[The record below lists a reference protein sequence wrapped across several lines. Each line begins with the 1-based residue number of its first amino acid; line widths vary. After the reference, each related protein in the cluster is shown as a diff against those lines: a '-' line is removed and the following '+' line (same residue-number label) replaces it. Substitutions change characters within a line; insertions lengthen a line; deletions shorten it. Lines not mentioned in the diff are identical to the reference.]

1 MITVKSSFKIKY
13 NMFLNYLNEE
23 LSIITRVYLYSN
35 FEDITEISKTFFSK
49 INFKLLKIHRIQ

>member
-13 NMFLNYLNEE
+13 NMFLNYLNDE
-23 LSIITRVYLYSN
+23 LPIITRVYLYSN
-35 FEDITEISKTFFSK
+35 FEDITDISKTFFFK